1 MVVDTETGEV
11 ISVIDCRSL
20 VEDARVSH
28 PDIGVLNGI
37 AWDASNRE
45 LYLTGKLWPWVYKVV
60 LDKKIKPESKAG
72 LTRL

>member
-45 LYLTGKLWPWVYKVV
+45 LYLTGKLWPWVYKVA
-60 LDKKIKPESKAG
+60 LDKKTLPEGKVEFAS
-72 LTRL
+72 L